1 MIVWGKRCGEPIYML
16 VEVEVVGGENS
27 PLDLH
32 RMFDLL
38 SDPIEVMRV
47 FATNPMGE
55 DLWCRVTGWSSQG
68 PCAAM
73 SALAEDSGEGVV
85 LLVYGG
91 NEGVRLQ
98 PAWSIDAWEVT
109 NSNQWGEAC
118 LMLAN
123 GTPVE

>member
-1 MIVWGKRCGEPIYML
+1 ML
-16 VEVEVVGGENS
+16 VEVEVTGGENS

-38 SDPIEVMRV
+38 SDPIQVARV

-55 DLWCRVTGWSSQG
+55 DLWCEVTGWSSQG
-68 PCAAM
+68 ACTAM

-85 LLVYGG
+85 LLIYGG
-91 NEGVRLQ
+91 DEGLRLK
-98 PAWSIDAWEVT
+98 PAGSDDDWDLA
-109 NSNQWGEAC
+109 NSAQWGEAC
-118 LMLAN
+118 LMLAK

>member
-1 MIVWGKRCGEPIYML
+1 ML
-16 VEVEVVGGENS
+16 VEVEVTEGENS

-47 FATNPMGE
+47 YATNPMGE
-55 DLWCRVTGWSSQG
+55 DLWCRVTGWGSDG

-91 NEGVRLQ
+91 DQGVRLQ
-98 PAWSIDAWEVT
+98 AAGSNDEWDLNNPA
-109 NSNQWGEAC
+109 QWGEAC
-118 LMLAN
+118 LMLAQ